1 MKFIFRTSK
10 KLLFIVMISSSLHS
24 QINNFFTPENHATIV
39 DSLNNLE
46 NQDPNLAL
54 RLAFKVLDK
63 YPIETKDRTILKVYN
78 VIGQIFLKKGLSIQA
93 LQYFMEVE
101 RESIRI
107 NNGSYWNLINIGNV
121 YYQEKKW
128 IKAEEYFIRAYEDVT
143 KRIRHDGNEKRNVMA
158 VSLMNRAMIFK
169 DLKEYEKSYKLMI
182 QALEIRKKPFSRLS
196 DKSLGYSSKFISNE
210 KNFHYGNISFC
221 YLNLMD
227 LYIKWDMLGYASS
240 YGDTCSK
247 YLEKFSEQNFET
259 TGIYYKKYKG
269 LLFQK
274 RGTISALKNKFNE
287 SMSLYEKANSEFEK
301 WPNYKA
307 HNYYLIANFLKERN
321 NLYGAL
327 ENLDKGLLLCKI
339 NNLSIQEL
347 ELLQA
352 KSDIF
357 KELNIAKSALEVEEL
372 IKNKIISNNKSRIDD
387 NLESMEMRGQ
397 LYSSRYL
404 LSNAKG
410 KINILI
416 LFTGVSFILL
426 GFIILYF
433 RNKKKQVEKLAKVLK
448 KEESLSKELLLSKE
462 NELVQMSTFIV
473 SKNEI
478 IQSINKDLNYHINL
492 IKSDSE
498 KRSFNPLIN
507 KLKDEINLTGD
518 WHMFQKNFA
527 NIYPNFISYLSSYNS
542 ELSTNDIKV
551 CCYLKMNQTTKDIA
565 QLTGLSVRA
574 IENRR
579 YRLRKKLNLDK
590 KTNLVTFLI
599 NINN

>member
-1 MKFIFRTSK
+1 MKTFYKKSI
-10 KLLFIVMISSSLHS
+10 KLLLVGMISSSIHS
-24 QINNFFTPENHATIV
+24 QINNFITPENQSTII
-39 DSLNNLE
+39 DSLNYLE
-46 NQDPNLAL
+46 HQDPNLAL

-78 VIGQIFLKKGLSIQA
+78 VIGQIYLKKGLSIQA
-93 LQYFMEVE
+93 LQYFIEVE

-128 IKAEEYFIRAYEDVT
+128 MKAEEYFIRAYEDVI

-182 QALEIRKKPFSRLS
+182 QALEIRKKPFKGSA
-196 DKSLGYSSKFISNE
+196 DKSLGYSSEFISDE
-210 KNFHYGNISFC
+210 KQFHYGNISFC

-227 LYIKWDMLGYASS
+227 LYTKWDMLGHALS

-247 YLEKFSEQNFET
+247 YLEKFSEQSFQT
-259 TGIYYKKYKG
+259 TGLHYKKYKG

-274 RGTISALKNKFNE
+274 RATIAALKNNFNE
-287 SMSLYEKANSEFEK
+287 SLNLFEKASSEFDK
-301 WPNYKA
+301 WPNYDV
-307 HNYYLIANFLKERN
+307 HNYYLVANLHKENN
-321 NLYGAL
+321 NLYSAL
-327 ENLDKGLLLCKI
+327 ENLDNGLLLCKI

-357 KELNIAKSALEVEEL
+357 KELKIAKSALEIEEL
-372 IKNKIISNNKSRIDD
+372 IKNKIISRNKSRIDD

-416 LFTGVSFILL
+416 LFTGVSFILF
-426 GFIILYF
+426 GFATLYF
-433 RNKKKQVEKLAKVLK
+433 RNKKKQAEKLAKALK

-462 NELVQMSTFIV
+462 NELVQMSTFII

-478 IQSINKDLNYHINL
+478 LQSINKDLNYHISL
-492 IKSDSE
+492 ISSDLE
-498 KRSFNPLIN
+498 KRSFNPLVN
-507 KLKDEINLTGD
+507 KLKDEVNLTGD
-518 WHMFQKNFA
+518 WYNFQKNFA
-527 NIYPNFISYLSSYNS
+527 NIYPNFISYLSNYSS
-542 ELSTNDIKV
+542 EISTNDIKV
-551 CCYLKMNQTTKDIA
+551 CCYLKMNQTTKEIA

-590 KTNLVTFLI
+590 KTNLVTFLL

>member
-1 MKFIFRTSK
+1 MKFIFRISK
-10 KLLFIVMISSSLHS
+10 KLLFIVIISSSLQS
-24 QINNFFTPENHATIV
+24 QTNNFFTPENQATII
-39 DSLNNLE
+39 DSLNYLE
-46 NQDPNLAL
+46 HQDPNLAL
-54 RLAFKVLDK
+54 RLAFKILDK
-63 YPIETKDRTILKVYN
+63 YPIATKDRTILKVYN
-78 VIGQIFLKKGLSIQA
+78 IIGQIYLKKGLSIQA

-107 NNGSYWNLINIGNV
+107 NNGSYWNMINIGNV

-128 IKAEEYFIRAYEDVT
+128 MKAEEYFIRAYEDVT

-169 DLKEYEKSYKLMI
+169 DLKEYEKSYRLMI
-182 QALEIRKKPFSRLS
+182 QALEIRKKPYTQLS
-196 DKSLGYSSKFISNE
+196 DKSLGYSSEFISNE
-210 KNFHYGNISFC
+210 KNFHYGNISYC

-227 LYIKWDMLGYASS
+227 LYIKWDMLDHALS
-240 YGDTCSK
+240 YGDTCAK
-247 YLEKFSEQNFET
+247 YLEKFSKQSFQT
-259 TGIYYKKYKG
+259 TGMHYLKYKG
-269 LLFQK
+269 LLYQK
-274 RGTISALKNKFNE
+274 RATISALKNKFNE
-287 SMSLYEKANSEFEK
+287 SLSLYEKASSEFDK
-301 WPNYKA
+301 WPNYNA
-307 HNYYLIANFLKERN
+307 HNYYLIANFYKERKK
-321 NLYGAL
+321 LYDAL

-372 IKNKIISNNKSRIDD
+372 IKNKIISKSKSRIDD

-404 LSNAKG
+404 LSDAKS

-433 RNKKKQVEKLAKVLK
+433 RNKKKQAEKLAKVLK

-498 KRSFNPLIN
+498 KRSFNPLVN
-507 KLKDEINLTGD
+507 KLKDEINLSGD

-527 NIYPNFISYLSSYNS
+527 NIYPNFISYLSNYNS

>member
-1 MKFIFRTSK
+1 
-10 KLLFIVMISSSLHS
+10 MISSLS
-24 QINNFFTPENHATIV
+24 QSQEIDFFIPENQTTII
-39 DSLNNLE
+39 DSLNHLE
-46 NQDPNLAL
+46 IQDPNLAL

-63 YPIETKDRTILKVYN
+63 YPINTKDKTILKVYN
-78 VIGQIFLKKGLSIQA
+78 VLGQIYLKKGLSEQA
-93 LQYFMEVE
+93 LQYFMEVQ

-107 NNGSYWNLINIGNV
+107 KNPSYWNLINIGNV

-128 IKAEEYFIRAYEDVT
+128 MKAEEYFILAYEDV
-143 KRIRHDGNEKRNVMA
+143 IRKIKHDGNEKRNVMA

-169 DLKEYEKSYKLMI
+169 DLKEYKKSYKLMI
-182 QALEIRKKPFSRLS
+182 QSLEIRKKPYTGKF
-196 DKSLGYSSKFISNE
+196 DKLLGYSSKFISDGE
-210 KNFHYGNISFC
+210 KFHYGNISYS
-221 YLNLMD
+221 YLSLMD
-227 LYIKWDMLGYASS
+227 LYIKWDMLGPASS
-240 YGDTCSK
+240 YGDTCAK
-247 YLEKFSEQNFET
+247 YLKKFVEQGFQKTEMH
-259 TGIYYKKYKG
+259 YKKYNG
-269 LLFQK
+269 LLIQK
-274 RGTISALKNKFNE
+274 RATILSLKNKFNE
-287 SMSLYEKANSEFEK
+287 SISLFEKASLEFDK
-301 WPNYKA
+301 WPNYDA
-307 HNYYLIANFLKERN
+307 HNFFLMAKLLEEKN

-327 ENLDKGLLLCKI
+327 EYLDKGLLLCTI

-357 KELNIAKSALEVEEL
+357 KELNIAKSALEVEEM
-372 IKNKIISNNKSRIDD
+372 IKNKIISKNKSRIDD

-404 LSNAKG
+404 LSDAKS

-433 RNKKKQVEKLAKVLK
+433 RNKKKQAEKLSDSLK

-498 KRSFNPLIN
+498 KRSFKPLVN
-507 KLKDEINLTGD
+507 KLKDEINLSGD

-527 NIYPNFISYLSSYNS
+527 NIYPNFISSLLNYNS

-551 CCYLKMNQTTKDIA
+551 CCYLKMHQTTKDIA
-565 QLTGLSVRA
+565 QLTGLSLRA

-590 KTNLVTFLI
+590 KTNLVTFLL

>member
-1 MKFIFRTSK
+1 MIVSSFSKGQETNFIS
-10 KLLFIVMISSSLHS
+10 
-24 QINNFFTPENHATIV
+24 PENQTTII
-39 DSLNNLE
+39 DSLNYLE
-46 NQDPNLAL
+46 VQDPNLAL

-63 YPIETKDRTILKVYN
+63 YPINTKDRTILKVYN
-78 VIGQIFLKKGLSIQA
+78 VIGQIYLKKGLSIQA
-93 LQYFMEVE
+93 LQYFMEVQ
-101 RESIRI
+101 RENIRI
-107 NNGSYWNLINIGNV
+107 NNASYWNLINIGNV

-128 IKAEEYFIRAYEDVT
+128 MKAEEYFIRAYEDVI

-182 QALEIRKKPFSRLS
+182 QALEIRKKPFKGSL
-196 DKSLGYSSKFISNE
+196 DKSSGYSSKFISDE
-210 KNFHYGNISFC
+210 KKFHYGNISYT

-227 LYIKWDMLGYASS
+227 LYTKWDMLDHALS

-247 YLEKFSEQNFET
+247 YLEKFFDQGFQT
-259 TGIYYKKYKG
+259 TGMHYKKYKG
-269 LLFQK
+269 LLYQK
-274 RGTISALKNKFNE
+274 KATIFALKNKFNE
-287 SMSLYEKANSEFEK
+287 SISLYEKASIEFEN
-301 WPNYKA
+301 WPNYDA
-307 HNYYLIANFLKERN
+307 YNFYLMANLLKQNN

-327 ENLDKGLLLCKI
+327 EYLDKGLLLCKI

-372 IKNKIISNNKSRIDD
+372 IKNKIISKNKGRIDD

-404 LSNAKG
+404 LSDAKS

-416 LFTGVSFILL
+416 LFAGVSFILL

-433 RNKKKQVEKLAKVLK
+433 RNKKKQAEKLSKILK
-448 KEESLSKELLLSKE
+448 KEKFLSKELLLSRE

-478 IQSINKDLNYHINL
+478 IQSINKDLNYHISL

-527 NIYPNFISYLSSYNS
+527 NIYPNFISYLSNYNS